1 MIEIKNLTKTFDS
14 VVASNRLS
22 LTIDK
27 GIYGLVGENGAGK
40 STLFRLISNV
50 IHQDA
55 GEILIDGIPNTEKEA
70 KEKIF
75 FLPDNPYI
83 KPFQPIPAILNF
95 YKSFYEID
103 EKRFYSLIKS
113 FDLPIDRRVDGF
125 SKGMKRQLF
134 IAIALSIKTKYLLL
148 DEAFDGLD
156 PLVMH
161 KIKEMILYKRD
172 EDQPTI
178 IIASHNINSL
188 NQIADKILLLCKGT
202 LAKEETIEDMAFEM
216 VKYQV
221 AFRDHELTEKEIIA
235 LGFDLINMKKVGS
248 IYYVVLKNNP
258 SFKEKMIEIYHPL
271 IIEEI
276 PLDAEEIIT
285 MDMMSARKE
294 IRYE

>member
-1 MIEIKNLTKTFDS
+1 MIEIKHLTKKFDS
-14 VVASNRLS
+14 VIASNNLS
-22 LTIDK
+22 FTIDK

-50 IHQDA
+50 ITQDD
-55 GEILIDGIPNTEKEA
+55 GEILIDGIPNSEKEA

-83 KPFQPIPAILNF
+83 KPFQVIPSILDF
-95 YKSFYEID
+95 YKAFYDID
-103 EKRFYSLIKS
+103 EQKFYSLLKS
-113 FDLPIDRRVDGF
+113 FDLPINRRVDGF

-134 IAIALSIKTKYLLL
+134 IAIALSIKAKYLLL

-156 PLVMH
+156 PLVMY

-202 LAKEETIEDMAFEM
+202 LAKEKAVEDMAFEM
-216 VKYQV
+216 VKYQL
-221 AFRDHELTEKEIIA
+221 AFKDHELTEKDIFD
-235 LGFDLINMKKVGS
+235 LGFDLINMKKIGS
-248 IYYVVLKNNP
+248 IYYVVMKNNP
-258 SFKEKMIEIYHPL
+258 DFKEKMIEAYHPL

-294 IRYE
+294 VHHE